1 MVRKKQMTWCAGAL
15 LAAALLMSGCS
26 NSQKI
31 DSSKSQTGVSTEAD
45 KNIAEGSVAESSAA
59 ETKAQE
65 SSSVQVTTGAGIA
78 STEASSAEVSD
89 QTGNS
94 GAKRIVPL
102 PETLSVDN
110 LKDCTI
116 EASFDN
122 TDIFMDGGALTINL
136 TVYDYEK
143 FDMVDISQM
152 KEGDTLVIDGKEM
165 QVNSLEEFGNGVI
178 SVNGGLE
185 EGGCDLWSGGDG
197 VYQEV
202 LMDSGNNY
210 YPIGTVAVPVDEDF
224 RYYDQSNLDKPQEE
238 YYAGDLLTM
247 TDSVD
252 FSCQPNNSMVRIA
265 NGKIIEITKIYM
277 P

>member
-1 MVRKKQMTWCAGAL
+1 MTYCACAGAV
-15 LAAALLMSGCS
+15 LAAALLMGGCS
-26 NSQKI
+26 QSQETEP
-31 DSSKSQTGVSTEAD
+31 SQSKVVVTTAAD
-45 KNIAEGSVAESSAA
+45 KQVEEESAEESSTA
-59 ETKAQE
+59 ETKEQE
-65 SSSVQVTTGAGIA
+65 SSSVEETTEE
-78 STEASSAEVSD
+78 STEVSE
-89 QTGNS
+89 T

-102 PETLSVDN
+102 PATLSLDN

-122 TDIFMDGGALTINL
+122 SSIFMDGGLLCINL
-136 TVYDYEK
+136 EVYDYER

-165 QVNSLEEFGNGVI
+165 QVESLEEFGHGVI
-178 SVNGGLE
+178 AVNGGLDQ
-185 EGGCDLWSGGDG
+185 GGCDLWTEGDG
-197 VYQEV
+197 VYQEI
-202 LMDSGNNY
+202 LMDSGYNY
-210 YPIGTVAVPVDEDF
+210 YPIGTVALPVDENF
-224 RYYDQSNLDKPQEE
+224 RYYDQSKLDSEQSE

-252 FSCQPNNSMVRIA
+252 FSCRPNNASIRIA